1 MKKTFCLIAL
11 LTIGLTATM
20 TSCSSNDNPSEVVP
34 SENSLAGQQWTLAEG
49 DETSVYTFLTET
61 AMSVLVTPN
70 VKAVSS
76 PTTYEGTYS
85 YNKAGA
91 SAVFN
96 YNGRT
101 RQLTGIKFAD
111 NKLTCA
117 IDGVPVTMA
126 VAEVPERVYKDK
138 EFLENTGKEFVGLFN
153 KDQFKSYTSIYRA
166 LKKSNAN
173 AVSDE
178 LGDVIDELMKTT
190 VEETSVLKHYRYIFY
205 AAGVKGEYE
214 LKSDKKWY
222 RNSAVADNVH
232 RIIFNDADGR
242 RCVVN
247 VTTSG
252 QEKEVYFYDSNKH
265 VEHGYYDYDT
275 WRYIVTESY
284 TKKTEYR
291 AMLPE
296 RIQATVTRG
305 DVQLMSATVNVDL
318 SSIEA
323 GEKLDPSSDSF
334 GMSYTLNI
342 KDLVDITAYT
352 DYAAQGVSKAGFTV
366 KKDGRTILTAS
377 ALANTALKSESL
389 DDFDE
394 NDKNNLKAGSVEI
407 NILGK
412 IQLKGYSRNMS
423 TVVNALDAKTDRYS
437 YSSVK
442 GQADKI
448 NGAMNVTMYYDGSS
462 ETRGWLSMAVDSK
475 EVTVWN
481 YNYNPST
488 QNYDYYSETKTKY
501 SLTSA
506 INFAD
511 GSSYFVEKYF
521 TEDAFKSLVD
531 QFNKLYDA
539 VEDQL

>member
-1 MKKTFCLIAL
+1 MAL
-11 LTIGLTATM
+11 FAIGLTTAM
-20 TSCSSNDNPSEVVP
+20 TSCSSDDDDVPVNVLP
-34 SENSLAGQQWTLAEG
+34 SENSLAGQQWTLVEG

-61 AMSVLVTPN
+61 AMSVLVSPN
-70 VKAVSS
+70 LKAVSA

-85 YNKAGA
+85 YDKAAA
-91 SAVFN
+91 SAIFN

-101 RQLTGIKFAD
+101 RQLTDIKYGG
-111 NKLTCA
+111 NQLTCK
-117 IDGVPVTMA
+117 IDGVPVT
-126 VAEVPERVYKDK
+126 VIVTYQKSDKDK
-138 EFLENTGKEFVGLFN
+138 EFLESTAKEFVGLFN
-153 KDQFKSYTSIYRA
+153 KDQFKSYTSIYNA
-166 LKKSNAN
+166 LEKSNAN

-178 LGDVIDELMKTT
+178 LEDVIDKLMKTT
-190 VEETSVLKHYRYIFY
+190 VEETSVLKHYRYVFY

-389 DDFDE
+389 DDFDD

-475 EVTVWN
+475 EVTMWN
-481 YNYNPST
+481 YIYNPST
-488 QNYDYYSETKTKY
+488 QLYDYYSETKTKY